1 MNIKSKIVLL
11 SLLIL
16 SITKFN
22 FAQNV
27 GVGNTYPLEKL
38 HVSGKIRSD
47 SLAGVG
53 ARTVF
58 ADPNGTLFDSL
69 IVIPPSSDDWKIL
82 GNAGTNPTT
91 NFLGTTDNQHLVFR
105 TNNTEKVRILTNGD
119 VGIGT
124 ATPAQRLTI
133 EGGNT
138 QIGET
143 MGINS
148 TGRFLN
154 FSDLWNNTDILG
166 LYRQNKQIDESDLIL
181 SIGDNYRLG
190 PSGIDRFSV
199 TATATPN
206 PAINHILTATSDA
219 RVGINQY
226 NPSEALEINGSA
238 LINTGVA
245 DGGRLIWRGGAGG
258 SLGYRARVHPNGYL
272 GFFPAEFGSPGYIGD
287 VMVLQQNGNIR
298 MGISDGQSPTIT
310 PAFADNPF
318 HKLTV
323 GYGYFLAGNFNSDPT
338 GGGPGPGTTWIG
350 GVGGLA
356 VGMNRNAGRSHA
368 DLWNT
373 TAPGQAAA
381 NSNTNDRGFEFR
393 GYDNSNNERVMMRI
407 IGNGNAFS
415 NGWLALS
422 DRRFKTQIK
431 AIEEP
436 VLEKLMKLKT
446 YTYQKIQPVYDEKG
460 KLKQGSLITDQ
471 EAGVL
476 VQEVY
481 DLFPLLVYRPDD
493 ESREPWAMDYSKMS
507 VYLLQGVKE
516 QQQLIINQQKEIDDL
531 KRSLEKLINKIELL
545 EKPAK

>member
-1 MNIKSKIVLL
+1 
-11 SLLIL
+11 LIL

-27 GVGNTYPLEKL
+27 GVGNTNPLEKL

-206 PAINHILTATSDA
+206 PAINHIL
-219 RVGINQY
+219 
-226 NPSEALEINGSA
+226 
-238 LINTGVA
+238 
-245 DGGRLIWRGGAGG
+245 
-258 SLGYRARVHPNGYL
+258 
-272 GFFPAEFGSPGYIGD
+272 
-287 VMVLQQNGNIR
+287 
-298 MGISDGQSPTIT
+298 
-310 PAFADNPF
+310 
-318 HKLTV
+318 
-323 GYGYFLAGNFNSDPT
+323 
-338 GGGPGPGTTWIG
+338 
-350 GVGGLA
+350 
-356 VGMNRNAGRSHA
+356 
-368 DLWNT
+368 
-373 TAPGQAAA
+373 
-381 NSNTNDRGFEFR
+381 
-393 GYDNSNNERVMMRI
+393 I
-407 IGNGNAFS
+407 I
-415 NGWLALS
+415 
-422 DRRFKTQIK
+422 
-431 AIEEP
+431 
-436 VLEKLMKLKT
+436 
-446 YTYQKIQPVYDEKG
+446 
-460 KLKQGSLITDQ
+460 
-471 EAGVL
+471 
-476 VQEVY
+476 
-481 DLFPLLVYRPDD
+481 LLRH
-493 ESREPWAMDYSKMS
+493 WK
-507 VYLLQGVKE
+507 
-516 QQQLIINQQKEIDDL
+516 
-531 KRSLEKLINKIELL
+531 
-545 EKPAK
+545 